1 MSPGYGGYGGGMG
14 GGMGGMYGGGM
25 GGGMYGNP
33 MMIGGPMNYMQNSV
47 NSVGRVAGLLQMASQ
62 GLHMCFSSF
71 INMTS
76 NLNMLHHEVGG
87 ILSIFAVF
95 KFFRDLL
102 RKLKYRIL
110 KLLGRRTSLED
121 AWEAD
126 QQTQYS
132 IISIGFALFGVL
144 WVLKKFYELL
154 TYKPPQL
161 PPNPQ
166 NPGTQMAQQPNMYQQ
181 PMGGMYQQP
190 YGSGYGGM
198 GNMHGNMGM
207 PGYY

>member
-1 MSPGYGGYGGGMG
+1 MY
-14 GGMGGMYGGGM
+14 GMGGMY

-33 MMIGGPMNYMQNSV
+33 MMIGGPMSYMQNSV

-132 IISIGFALFGVL
+132 LISIGFALFGVL

-166 NPGTQMAQQPNMYQQ
+166 NPGNQIAQTPNMYQQ

-190 YGSGYGGM
+190 GGMYQQPYGSSYGM
-198 GNMHGNMGM
+198 GSMGM